1 MPVFDLGAGYQFIL
15 TSFTILK
22 NGQDARST
30 KTQFYCETGILPV
43 PK

>member
-1 MPVFDLGAGYQFIL
+1 MPVFDIVARCQFIL
-15 TSFTILK
+15 TSCTILK